1 MGKRHEDF
9 RRDLKPLLADPTV
22 LDEALLQQV
31 IQTTMEESE
40 RKCRLGRS
48 TNRKFT
54 QGHSMLTKPGETTG
68 IVGETKVKVSCPWQ
82 PNLALTRKRCEDCPR
97 DHICCVCDGEDVCV
111 PPVFKK
117 PGVCPRRRLV
127 FGHCMKSCSYDGD
140 CPNNNKCC
148 STGCGR
154 DCMAPVIEHC
164 PWRLNLSLSHKGCK
178 DCPRDHI
185 CCVYNGEDICIPPV
199 PTKPGFCP
207 QRRMCFGHCSESCSY
222 DSDCPDNEK
231 CCSNGCGHVCMAPA
245 VD

>member
-1 MGKRHEDF
+1 NCNFWIICKNYHSI
-9 RRDLKPLLADPTV
+9 DLMSPDLEFCIGPTYLTNFFFFKFKPLFYQLIHILACFNASFSV
-22 LDEALLQQV
+22 
-31 IQTTMEESE
+31 
-40 RKCRLGRS
+40 
-48 TNRKFT
+48 
-54 QGHSMLTKPGETTG
+54 MLPKP
-68 IVGETKVKVSCPWQ
+68 VSCPWQ
-82 PNLALTRKRCEDCPR
+82 PNLALSRKRCEACPR

-154 DCMAPVIEHC
+154 DCMAPVIA
-164 PWRLNLSLSHKGCK
+164 
-178 DCPRDHI
+178 
-185 CCVYNGEDICIPPV
+185 
-199 PTKPGFCP
+199 KPGFCP

>member
-1 MGKRHEDF
+1 MDRHWS
-9 RRDLKPLLADPTV
+9 TV
-22 LDEALLQQV
+22 CAL
-31 IQTTMEESE
+31 
-40 RKCRLGRS
+40 
-48 TNRKFT
+48 
-54 QGHSMLTKPGETTG
+54 
-68 IVGETKVKVSCPWQ
+68 IVAFCALVHFGTVSFAARTAHT
-82 PNLALTRKRCEDCPR
+82 LRE
-97 DHICCVCDGEDVCV
+97 
-111 PPVFKK
+111 K

-154 DCMAPVIEHC
+154 DCMAPVIA
-164 PWRLNLSLSHKGCK
+164 
-178 DCPRDHI
+178 
-185 CCVYNGEDICIPPV
+185 
-199 PTKPGFCP
+199 KPGFCP